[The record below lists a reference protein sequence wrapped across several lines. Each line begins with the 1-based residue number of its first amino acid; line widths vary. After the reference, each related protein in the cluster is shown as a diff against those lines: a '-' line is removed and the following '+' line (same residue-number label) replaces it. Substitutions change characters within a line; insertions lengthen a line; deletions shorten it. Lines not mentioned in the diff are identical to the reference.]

1 MKKKKWWF
9 RFWSNNIFLVPLYL
23 LLQWCC
29 LINSHCFS
37 KMWCFFKLWWKFQYL
52 NCLTVNLKIYLGLF
66 CPWQNGECCDPGSDY
81 LWFQNRIIILHTFTR
96 GKKINCWLTYLIKY
110 SVILSCVRV
119 LSYSDRMHVLEDGD
133 KPVPMASILWLS
145 PNTLSSETV
154 KMLYKKHH
162 KTHFVILLPQS

>member
-1 MKKKKWWF
+1 MKKLWRKKRYSLLIWQGMKKKKWWF

-96 GKKINCWLTYLIKY
+96 GKKLIVGLHIWLNTLWFF
-110 SVILSCVRV
+110 
-119 LSYSDRMHVLEDGD
+119 HVLGFFPIVIEC
-133 KPVPMASILWLS
+133 MFWRM
-145 PNTLSSETV
+145 ETNQYPWQV
-154 KMLYKKHH
+154 SCDFPQ
-162 KTHFVILLPQS
+162 TH